1 MLEIKTMDGGKQM
14 ITLTDVTFGYEE
26 NQLVLKDYNLNIKK
40 GEWVTILGHNGSGKS
55 TLSKLLVGL
64 LKANDGEIKI
74 DDLILN
80 EDTVYDVR
88 PKIGIV
94 FQNPDNQFVGST
106 VRDDIAFG
114 LENNQVPY
122 EEMSSRVEEFATKVG
137 MKRFLD
143 REPHR
148 LSGGEKQRVAI
159 AGVLAQGAKIII
171 LDEATAMLDPQGRLN
186 MMELIRELAQ
196 DKEQTII
203 MITHHLDEA
212 IYSDRIVV
220 MNEGQIILEGTPK
233 EVFKNKEILESVQ
246 LDVPFAVKASYELKE
261 QKIIDEIYTNESELV
276 NALWTLNSNQ

>member
-1 MLEIKTMDGGKQM
+1 M
-14 ITLTDVTFGYEE
+14 ITLKDVTFGYEE
-26 NQLVLKDYNLNIKK
+26 DQIVLNNYNLNIKK

-64 LKANDGEIKI
+64 LKANTGEIKV
-74 DDLILN
+74 DDLVLD
-80 EDTVYDVR
+80 EETVYEVR
-88 PKIGIV
+88 QKVGIV

-122 EEMSSRVEEFATKVG
+122 EKMARTVEEFAEKVG

-186 MMELIRELAQ
+186 MMELIRELAT
-196 DKEQTII
+196 DEDQTII

-220 MNEGQIILEGTPK
+220 MNEGQIILEGTPR
-233 EVFKNKEILESVQ
+233 EVFRNKTLLESVH

-261 QKIIDEIYTNESELV
+261 QGILNDIYTNEEELV
-276 NALWTLNSNQ
+276 KVLWTLNSTK